1 MYYYT
6 IIILFNFLLIDSVMS
21 VSCSY
26 DSKYLISGS
35 GDYSIKVWNMNQLLS
50 ENKRHFVGHNC
61 KIINNLN

>member
-1 MYYYT
+1 
-6 IIILFNFLLIDSVMS
+6 MS

-26 DSKYLISGS
+26 DGKYLVSGS
-35 GDYSIKVWNMNQLLS
+35 ADFSIKVWNMNQLLS